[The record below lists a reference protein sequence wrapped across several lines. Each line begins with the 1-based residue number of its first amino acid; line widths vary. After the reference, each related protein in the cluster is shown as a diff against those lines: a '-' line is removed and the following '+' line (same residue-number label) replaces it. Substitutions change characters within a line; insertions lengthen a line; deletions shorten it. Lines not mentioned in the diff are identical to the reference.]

1 MASPDSQLTAA
12 AIRYT
17 PNDYAPR
24 VVAKG
29 RGAVAE
35 AIIER
40 ARASGVYVHESPQ
53 LVALL
58 MRVDLDSHIPPQL
71 YMVIAELLVWL
82 YRLDEELQQAHAR
95 PSQRAMTA
103 LPTIN
108 GSHHG

>member
-1 MASPDSQLTAA
+1 MPAPDQQLTAA
-12 AIRYT
+12 AIRYM
-17 PNDYAPR
+17 PDDYAPR
-24 VVAKG
+24 IVAKG

-40 ARASGVYVHESPQ
+40 ARASGVYVHESPE

-82 YRLDEELQQAHAR
+82 YRLEQEETQSGTYSSM
-95 PSQRAMTA
+95 SQPHSPIA
-103 LPTIN
+103 P
-108 GSHHG
+108 

>member
-1 MASPDSQLTAA
+1 MPAPDRNLSAA
-12 AIRYT
+12 AIRYL
-17 PNDYAPR
+17 PDDYAPR

-40 ARASGVYVHESPQ
+40 ARASGVYVHESPE

-82 YRLDEELQQAHAR
+82 YRLEQEEAQSGTYPAKRLPN
-95 PSQRAMTA
+95 PSNA
-103 LPTIN
+103 
-108 GSHHG
+108 S

>member
-1 MASPDSQLTAA
+1 MPAPDQQRTAA
-12 AIRYT
+12 AIRYM
-17 PNDYAPR
+17 PDDYAPR
-24 VVAKG
+24 IVAKG

-40 ARASGVYVHESPQ
+40 ARASGVYVHESPE

-82 YRLDEELQQAHAR
+82 YRLEQEETQGGTY
-95 PSQRAMTA
+95 PTMSQPHSPIA
-103 LPTIN
+103 P
-108 GSHHG
+108 

>member
-1 MASPDSQLTAA
+1 MPTHEPRRTAA
-12 AIRYT
+12 AIRYL
-17 PNDYAPR
+17 PDDYAPR
-24 VVAKG
+24 IVAKG

-40 ARASGVYVHESPQ
+40 ARASGVYVHESPE

-82 YRLDEELQQAHAR
+82 YRLEHEQHKHRD
-95 PSQRAMTA
+95 
-103 LPTIN
+103 
-108 GSHHG
+108 HGPLHGPVTRETP

>member
-1 MASPDSQLTAA
+1 MPTPDSHLTAA

-17 PNDYAPR
+17 PDDYAPR
-24 VVAKG
+24 IIAKG
-29 RGAVAE
+29 HGAVAE

-40 ARASGVYVHESPQ
+40 ARASGVYVHESPE

-82 YRLDEELQQAHAR
+82 YRLEQEEEHGSYSTLR
-95 PSQRAMTA
+95 SPRSPST
-103 LPTIN
+103 P
-108 GSHHG
+108 

>member
-1 MASPDSQLTAA
+1 MATTDPQRTAA

-17 PNDYAPR
+17 PDDYAPR

-82 YRLDEELQQAHAR
+82 YRLDQDLQQSHAHPAQGAR
-95 PSQRAMTA
+95 PAP
-103 LPTIN
+103 LPN

>member
-1 MASPDSQLTAA
+1 MPAPDPRLTAA

-17 PNDYAPR
+17 PDDYAPR

-40 ARASGVYVHESPQ
+40 ARASGVYVHESPP

-71 YMVIAELLVWL
+71 YLVIAELLVWL
-82 YRLDEELQQAHAR
+82 YRLDEDLQRGDAYSL
-95 PSQRAMTA
+95 PSAPSLNP
-103 LPTIN
+103 LPSRTP
-108 GSHHG
+108 HG

>member
-1 MASPDSQLTAA
+1 MPAPDPHLTAA
-12 AIRYT
+12 AIRYM
-17 PNDYAPR
+17 PDDYAPR
-24 VVAKG
+24 IVAKG

-40 ARASGVYVHESPQ
+40 ARASGVYVHESPE

-82 YRLDEELQQAHAR
+82 YRLEQEEAGGTYSSMGQPH
-95 PSQRAMTA
+95 S
-103 LPTIN
+103 PTTP
-108 GSHHG
+108 

>member
-1 MASPDSQLTAA
+1 MPMPDKHLAAA
-12 AIRYT
+12 AIRYM
-17 PNDYAPR
+17 PDDYAPR
-24 VVAKG
+24 IVAKG

-40 ARASGVYVHESPQ
+40 ARASGVYVHESPE

-82 YRLDEELQQAHAR
+82 YRLEQEEAPAGTYSSMSLPHS
-95 PSQRAMTA
+95 PTA
-103 LPTIN
+103 P
-108 GSHHG
+108 

>member
-1 MASPDSQLTAA
+1 MPAPDRNLTAA
-12 AIRYT
+12 AIRYL

-24 VVAKG
+24 IVAKG

-40 ARASGVYVHESPQ
+40 ARASGVYVHESPD

-82 YRLDEELQQAHAR
+82 YRLEQEEAQSGASTAR
-95 PSQRAMTA
+95 RLHNPSNA
-103 LPTIN
+103 P
-108 GSHHG
+108 

>member
-1 MASPDSQLTAA
+1 MVVPTHDPRRTAA

-17 PNDYAPR
+17 PDDYAPR
-24 VVAKG
+24 IVAKG

-40 ARASGVYVHESPQ
+40 ARASGVYVHESPE
-53 LVALL
+53 LVSLL

-82 YRLDEELQQAHAR
+82 YQLEQDEQKHGTYRSAQAPITPANR
-95 PSQRAMTA
+95 
-103 LPTIN
+103 
-108 GSHHG
+108 

>member
-1 MASPDSQLTAA
+1 MPTHDPQRTAA
-12 AIRYT
+12 AIRYL
-17 PNDYAPR
+17 PDDYAPR
-24 VVAKG
+24 IVAKG

-40 ARASGVYVHESPQ
+40 ARASGVYVHESPE

-82 YRLDEELQQAHAR
+82 YRLEQGEHKHEAYGPVQMPVTR
-95 PSQRAMTA
+95 ENR
-103 LPTIN
+103 
-108 GSHHG
+108 